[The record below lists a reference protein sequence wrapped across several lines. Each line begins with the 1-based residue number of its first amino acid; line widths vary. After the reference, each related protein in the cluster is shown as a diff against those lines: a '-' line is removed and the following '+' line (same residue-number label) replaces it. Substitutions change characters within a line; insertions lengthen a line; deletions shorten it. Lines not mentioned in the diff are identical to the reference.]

1 MYTFLNWDQIDH
13 KGNQSGTYKT
23 VCPLCSEGRKK
34 KKDKCLTVYY
44 TTGIAKCFH
53 CEALSF
59 RDSDQDKKDFKV
71 KTYDLPT
78 QNWINYTNI
87 PDSFVS
93 GLELRKI
100 EQHAIKDLGVTVEKF
115 YQPKLQKEVDNLV
128 FNYFERDKVVSKKY
142 RGPGKSFT
150 QSKGTKNIFY
160 NINNAIGQEE
170 VYIVEGEFD
179 VLAMWTFGIKNC
191 ISVPNGAND
200 NDEHWTNSEQY
211 LKDVKRFI
219 IAVDNDEKG
228 NELKEKIAQRL
239 GRYRCEYIEWTD
251 GKDAN
256 DCLINGTLESN
267 LKDKKRFP
275 VSGTF
280 TVEDLHQDILK
291 LHKEGLPKT
300 IKVNNSCFKGGDNDK
315 DFNQVFSLMRGH
327 VCTITGIPS
336 HGKSNFS
343 EWYGLNLANDNDL
356 KLSFFSPEHS
366 PMALHQ
372 TNFIQ
377 KAIGKPFFGTVE
389 GVPRVTE
396 EDINRYKDWAN
407 EKIYLTG
414 SDNGKTPTWSWLLE
428 KFEEQMYSF
437 GVDVFFVDAFNKVKL
452 NSGNKK
458 DEIDNVLTELT
469 SFAQRNNVVICL
481 VAHPTKMQKD
491 QKTGLYTMPTLYDV
505 SGSSDFRNQT
515 HDGFCIYRYFADESG
530 PGYTRFI
537 NLKTKMSF
545 QGEIGEGFDFN
556 YDIPTGRY
564 YAKGTENPTFDM
576 TKPKQKENY
585 SKLNEDLNQ
594 MQEVKEFDFSKVRN
608 EDMDF
613 ENDSDCPF

>member
-1 MYTFLNWDQIDH
+1 MYTFINWEDIPH
-13 KGNQSGTYKT
+13 KGNQSGIGKST
-23 VCPLCSEGRKK
+23 CPLCSESRKK
-34 KKDKCLTVYY
+34 KKDKCLTTYY

-59 RDSDQDKKDFKV
+59 RDSDQDKKDFQPKAYV
-71 KTYDLPT
+71 LPA
-78 QNWINYTNI
+78 QNWINYTSI
-87 PDSFVS
+87 PDSFIKS
-93 GLELRKI
+93 LEERKI
-100 EQHAIKDLGVTVEKF
+100 EQYAIKDLGVTVEKF
-115 YQPKLQKEVDNLV
+115 YQPKLNKEVDSLV

-142 RGPGKSFT
+142 RGPKKSFT

-160 NINNAIGQEE
+160 NINSAIGQDE

-179 VLAMWTFGIKNC
+179 VLAMWSYGIKNC

-200 NDEHWTNSEQY
+200 NDDYWKNSEQY
-211 LKDVKRFI
+211 LKDVKRFV

-239 GRYRCEYIEWTD
+239 GRYRCEFIEWTG

-256 DCLINGTLESN
+256 DCLINGSLESN
-267 LKDKKRFP
+267 LKERKRFP

-280 TVEDLHQDILK
+280 TVNDLHQDILK
-291 LHKEGLPKT
+291 LHRNGLPET
-300 IKVNNSCFKGGDNDK
+300 IKISNECFKGGTNEK
-315 DFNQVFSLMRGH
+315 DFNEVFSVMRGH

-343 EWYGLNLANDNDL
+343 EWYGLNISNDNDM

-377 KAIGKPFFGTVE
+377 KAVGKPFFNSVE
-389 GVPRVTE
+389 GVARVTE
-396 EDINRYKDWAN
+396 EDIERYKTWAN

-414 SDNGKTPTWSWLLE
+414 SDNGKTPTWTWLLE

-452 NSGNKK
+452 PKGNKK

-469 SFAQRNNVVICL
+469 SFAQRNNVIIFL
-481 VAHPTKMQKD
+481 VAHPTKMQKGD
-491 QKTGLYTMPTLYDV
+491 NGLYNVPTLYDV

-515 HDGFCIYRYFADESG
+515 HDGFVVYRYFDTVNEE
-530 PGYTRFI
+530 GYTRFT

-545 QGEIGEGFDFN
+545 QGEIGSGFDFS

-564 YAKGTENPTFDM
+564 YAKGTNAPRFDM
-576 TKPKQKENY
+576 TRPKEEQQTVY
-585 SKLNEDLNQ
+585 SQLNEDL
-594 MQEVKEFDFSKVRN
+594 KSFDFSKAR
-608 EDMDF
+608 DTDF
-613 ENDSDCPF
+613 EDIEDEPF